1 LPLESSEIVTERLR
15 SGIAIAMTLHEERH
29 LGRLNWI
36 DANAANI
43 VLTLDGQATSSIISL
58 RLFLRLYYSGRVSFL
73 AATPLFECALASL
86 LASADKMD

>member
-1 LPLESSEIVTERLR
+1 VTERLR